1 MYNFAQPTQ
10 IFLKNSMK
18 SNRVHIGDSFSIG
31 SIFILLLLFLYT
43 FSSSSVFSQIYNLG
57 NTQLHIT
64 EGTLISNQISDSLTN
79 YNSSKKNITEKTK
92 IYIVEGTVT
101 KGLSDGNEVEIVKKP
116 QSTLRKDDTKI
127 IHLTN
132 NKLSKR
138 KDTRAEIEENF
149 PEKNIRY
156 HTIINAPTENYK
168 FLWSSKYGSS
178 SIIIN
183 KKNKLDFFVTINN
196 SNLKISDRY
205 YLNSL
210 KENESNIILTFF
222 LYDYPYPTRPPP
234 MF

>member
-10 IFLKNSMK
+10 IYLKNSMK
-18 SNRVHIGDSFSIG
+18 SNRAHIGDSFSIG
-31 SIFILLLLFLYT
+31 SNFILLLLFLYT
-43 FSSSSVFSQIYNLG
+43 LSSASVFSQIYNLG

-132 NKLSKR
+132 NKLSER

-183 KKNKLDFFVTINN
+183 KKNTLDFFVTINN